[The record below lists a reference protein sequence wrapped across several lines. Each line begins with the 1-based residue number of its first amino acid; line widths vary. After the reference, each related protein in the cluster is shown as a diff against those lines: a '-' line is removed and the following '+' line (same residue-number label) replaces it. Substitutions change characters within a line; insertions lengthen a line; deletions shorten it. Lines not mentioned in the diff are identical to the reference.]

1 LEGTVMTQAAASTGV
16 GPTVTVAV
24 EQHFPKGQ
32 RIVED
37 NFAYSILP
45 SSMRAFVTS
54 MRPAFARDWMVRMAE
69 KSAPGIW
76 GGLMC
81 RKRYI
86 DEKLIES
93 AAQVDA
99 VVDLGAGFD
108 TRAYRLPA
116 LADMP
121 VWEVDQPEN
130 IGPKQA
136 RLRKLFG
143 EVPTHVKLVP
153 IDFDREELDAVLA
166 PHGYPSDRRTFFIWE
181 AVTQYLTGT
190 GIRAT
195 FDFLARAARGSRL
208 AFTYVRQDFLDG
220 QVMYGQEHI
229 YKQYLGRD
237 KIWLFG
243 MDPEGVAGFL
253 EPYGWGVVEHL
264 SYQELAGRYVKPT
277 GRDLASTPIERM
289 VYAEKL

>member
-1 LEGTVMTQAAASTGV
+1 MEGIIVTQAAAKTGA

-24 EQHFPKGQ
+24 EQHFPENQ
-32 RIVED
+32 RIIED
-37 NFAYSILP
+37 NLAYSILP
-45 SSMRAFVTS
+45 FSMRTFVHLTRLAFV
-54 MRPAFARDWMVRMAE
+54 RDWMVRAAE

-93 AAQVDA
+93 VAQIDA

-116 LADMP
+116 LADML

-136 RLRKLFG
+136 RLWKLFG

-153 IDFDREELDAVLA
+153 IDSDREELDAVLA
-166 PHGYPSDRRTFFIWE
+166 SHGYPADRRMFFIWE
-181 AVTQYLTGT
+181 AVTQYLTET
-190 GIRAT
+190 GIRTT
-195 FDFLARAARGSRL
+195 FDFLAKAARGSRL
-208 AFTYVRQDFLDG
+208 AFTYIRKDFLDG
-220 QVMYGQEHI
+220 QVMYGQDEL
-229 YKQYLGRD
+229 YKQYVVRD
-237 KIWLFG
+237 KVWLFG
-243 MDPEGVAGFL
+243 MDPEGVTNFL
-253 EPYGWGVVEHL
+253 GSYGWRVVEHL
-264 SYQELAGRYVKPT
+264 GYEEMAERYVKPT
-277 GRDLASTPIERM
+277 GRELASTPIERM

>member
-1 LEGTVMTQAAASTGV
+1 MIRAS
-16 GPTVTVAV
+16 
-24 EQHFPKGQ
+24 
-32 RIVED
+32 
-37 NFAYSILP
+37 
-45 SSMRAFVTS
+45 
-54 MRPAFARDWMVRMAE
+54 E

-93 AAQVDA
+93 IDHIDA

-116 LADMP
+116 LANMP

-136 RLRKLFG
+136 RLRKLLG

-153 IDFDREELDAVLA
+153 IDFDREELEAVLA
-166 PHGYPSDRRTFFIWE
+166 TYGYSAEMRTFFILE
-181 AVTQYLTGT
+181 AVTQYLTET
-190 GIRAT
+190 AIRTT

-208 AFTYVRQDFLDG
+208 AFTYVRKDFLDG
-220 QVMYGQEHI
+220 QIMYGQEHL
-229 YKQYLGRD
+229 YKQYVLRD
-237 KIWLFG
+237 KVWIFG
-243 MDPEGVAGFL
+243 MHPEGVVNFL
-253 EPYGWGVVEHL
+253 ELYGWRVIEHL
-264 SYQELAGRYVKPT
+264 GYEELAERYVKPT
-277 GRDLASTPIERM
+277 GRELASTPIERM

>member
-1 LEGTVMTQAAASTGV
+1 MTQAAAATGP
-16 GPTVTVAV
+16 GPMMTVAV
-24 EQHFPKGQ
+24 EQHFQNQ
-32 RIVED
+32 RIIED
-37 NFAYSILP
+37 SLAYSILP
-45 SSMRAFVTS
+45 FSMRAIVQLT
-54 MRPAFARDWMVRMAE
+54 RPAFVRDWLVRAGE
-69 KSAPGIW
+69 KRAPGIW

-93 AAQVDA
+93 VAHIDA

-143 EVPTHVKLVP
+143 EVPAHVKLVP

-166 PHGYPSDRRTFFIWE
+166 LHGYPADRPTFFIWE
-181 AVTQYLTGT
+181 AVTQYLTET
-190 GIRAT
+190 GIRTT
-195 FDFLARAARGSRL
+195 FDFLAKAAHGSRL
-208 AFTYVRQDFLDG
+208 AFTYIRKDFLDG
-220 QVMYGQEHI
+220 QVMYGQDEI
-229 YKQYLGRD
+229 YKQHVVRGKD
-237 KIWLFG
+237 WLFG
-243 MDPEGVAGFL
+243 LDPEAVAELLGS
-253 EPYGWGVVEHL
+253 YGWCVVEHL
-264 SYQELAGRYVKPT
+264 GYEQLAERYVKPT
-277 GRDLASTPIERM
+277 GRELTSTPIERM